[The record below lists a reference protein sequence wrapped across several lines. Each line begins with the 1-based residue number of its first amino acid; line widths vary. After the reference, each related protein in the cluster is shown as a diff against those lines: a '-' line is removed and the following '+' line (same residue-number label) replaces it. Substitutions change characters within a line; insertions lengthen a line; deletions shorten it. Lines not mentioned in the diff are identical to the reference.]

1 MDIDQTPGVRHEINR
16 DDPLVPTVWP
26 HRVRWI
32 EYVGP
37 DRLEEWHRVMAE
49 EVGAVPAGQ
58 QAGAMAEPKP
68 GCETISGSWSGW
80 DDCDYWGRG
89 C

>member
-1 MDIDQTPGVRHEINR
+1 MDLDQTPGIRHEVTQ
-16 DDPLVPTVWP
+16 DDPLVPVIWP

-37 DRLEEWHRVMAE
+37 DKLEEWQRVMAE
-49 EVGAVPAGQ
+49 EVKAQPVGSTGMEPRA
-58 QAGAMAEPKP
+58 PKP
-68 GCETISGSWSGW
+68 GCETTSGSYSGW